1 MVTMGFVV
9 KDWLNGRL
17 VGGGRVSI
25 LSRRGG

>member
-17 VGGGRVSI
+17 VGKGKGKHI
-25 LSRRGG
+25 AEAE